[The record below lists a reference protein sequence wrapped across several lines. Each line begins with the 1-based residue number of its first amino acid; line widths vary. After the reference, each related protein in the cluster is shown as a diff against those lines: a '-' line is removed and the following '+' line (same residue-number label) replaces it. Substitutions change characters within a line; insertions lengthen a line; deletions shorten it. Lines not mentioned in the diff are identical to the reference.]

1 MRGLARPLA
10 RCLLKEPNRSP
21 AWWCLPYIQ
30 LAFKQD
36 AHGQRVHYTY
46 TPGGKLE
53 TRTWARGVRTTY
65 HYDQASN
72 LTHIDY
78 GDNTPDVHF
87 TYTRLGQKQT
97 VQDAGGLLTYT
108 YRPDQPTALESE
120 TRSGDFQSPPNP
132 NSHTIASLYNEP
144 KTLTYTQDTL
154 NRATG
159 FQIGTPENPTQ
170 DYAVTYSYDQANR
183 LDRVSSQGYDFVYQF
198 EPMSTTD
205 RLKSVTADGNKHT
218 QYQYESGRD
227 TITAVINQAG
237 PNNQLI
243 SHYAYQYN
251 PDGQRTERT
260 TTTLDAESNILNPP
274 YTDTFQYQEDTG
286 GLNQS
291 TRNGNPRDPNTEYYG
306 YDKIGNR
313 TSLGKGNGEFALY
326 DTNALNQYTS
336 IWNQDGIQAMTHD
349 TDGYQLTKGAQEY
362 TWDAENR
369 LIEVRERGTLR
380 ARYTYDHQGRRI
392 ARWTSD
398 GADERYLYQDWNLIH
413 IYDANRARPN
423 ETYTWGRDLS
433 GSLQGAGGVGGL
445 LMADLKDQPVSAWF
459 YHYDANGNVAEITD
473 EDGMLLDWY
482 QYDGFGQLST
492 MPTQPGNRYRF
503 STKPQDSETSFYYYG
518 YRYYEPAVGRW
529 LSRDP
534 IGEKGGLN
542 VLQMVGND
550 CINKRDLIGLTDSD
564 TKIMK
569 IFFRGFNPLGSSSV
583 VDGDT
588 QMSNGANKTYDSLQR
603 GNAVED
609 IIDHFDDNSDN
620 KLDDQ
625 DCPPFDLRIT
635 GYSWGAYTAL
645 ELAHHLELSKPHL
658 IKEKDY
664 FKIRLG
670 LVDPVATGRK
680 SKLEGFIGD
689 PPLTPSTTQ
698 ADLDLYYAI
707 SDEREERSILSKP
720 SNVVWNTNYYQTLGC
735 NNCVPLVPGFIFKG
749 TSVPGLN
756 NNNKNADLSASDAHT
771 RIVQIYGN
779 TVRHNTF
786 NPQ

>member
-1 MRGLARPLA
+1 M
-10 RCLLKEPNRSP
+10 
-21 AWWCLPYIQ
+21 
-30 LAFKQD
+30 
-36 AHGQRVHYTY
+36 
-46 TPGGKLE
+46 
-53 TRTWARGVRTTY
+53 
-65 HYDQASN
+65 
-72 LTHIDY
+72 
-78 GDNTPDVHF
+78 
-87 TYTRLGQKQT
+87 GQKQT

-445 LMADLKDQPVSAWF
+445 LMADLKDQPASAWF

-534 IGEKGGLN
+534 IGEEGGLN
-542 VLQMVGND
+542 LFGMVSNRPIDNVDVIGMVSFSTVGGPRSDYWDSELYLAFQIHGLGTNVLVARSSFDFQARD
-550 CINKRDLIGLTDSD
+550 CEDGEEYSNSDMNIGSSTLYTRVTSDDPWTFEGGGQGPMSVLMNLYKGTGTGASLISD
-564 TKIMK
+564 ACGGTWCTEGRVEVYYSYKV
-569 IFFRGFNPLGSSSV
+569 FNSLGVAGFNNTIIFNQANPSLWGNEKSHNRWTHNQPAAWNQNPVESGSISAAIAWNCEGDLAAGFSPSVSRGPSRLGRT
-583 VDGDT
+583 DGDEIT
-588 QMSNGANKTYDSLQR
+588 EIMSYEQL
-603 GNAVED
+603 
-609 IIDHFDDNSDN
+609 DDN
-620 KLDDQ
+620 
-625 DCPPFDLRIT
+625 
-635 GYSWGAYTAL
+635 
-645 ELAHHLELSKPHL
+645 
-658 IKEKDY
+658 
-664 FKIRLG
+664 
-670 LVDPVATGRK
+670 
-680 SKLEGFIGD
+680 
-689 PPLTPSTTQ
+689 
-698 ADLDLYYAI
+698 YY
-707 SDEREERSILSKP
+707 
-720 SNVVWNTNYYQTLGC
+720 
-735 NNCVPLVPGFIFKG
+735 PG
-749 TSVPGLN
+749 
-756 NNNKNADLSASDAHT
+756 
-771 RIVQIYGN
+771 Q
-779 TVRHNTF
+779 
-786 NPQ
+786 